1 MKKTL
6 VCAAM
11 AAAGAAHAQDLP
23 KTQLKVVGGLSNLTA
38 YNDYEKPFWTKTIPE
53 LSKGQVTADIKGFN
67 EMGLKGPELLRLMSQ
82 GVIEF
87 GTATLSY
94 FASDNPINEAI
105 DLAGLAPDAQ
115 TARAVTNAF
124 EPVYARLYGEGNN
137 VKLLGIST
145 YPAQV
150 LFCNAEIKGLA
161 DLKGKKVRTSSRT
174 TAEFVEALG
183 GSSVT
188 MAFGEVVPALQNKVV
203 DCAITGS
210 LSGYSAKWYEVSTHL
225 YALPINWNQQIHA
238 VNQKAWDK
246 LDPAVRGFLQA
257 NVKTL
262 VDNIWDAAARQTQE
276 GYDCNTGAAA
286 CPYPV
291 KGKMVLVQPSEA
303 DRALLKKVTQEAV
316 LPVGRALLGPVRQ
329 GLQRHRRQDAGR
341 DRQQVMSRLR
351 CPASDVANDVE
362 HVTGTARRR
371 PSRAGG
377 AGSRRFHRRSAPGDP
392 AESRPMTSTE
402 HFRLLGGC
410 CAAPKAAR
418 AWPSGRAGAD
428 HRQRPAH
435 FLRRAGPQVPG
446 LHDRRRRRTVELRLR
461 HQHVLGAGLRHA
473 AARQRARGR
482 ALPIPAGAAVGRAGL
497 AVAGGAGRLHGVP
510 DLLRL

>member
-1 MKKTL
+1 MRRHGGRP
-6 VCAAM
+6 
-11 AAAGAAHAQDLP
+11 AGRRRPRQDLP

-67 EMGLKGPELLRLMSQ
+67 EMGLEGSGALRLMSQ

-94 FASDNPINEAI
+94 FASDNPINRSHRPGRPG
-105 DLAGLAPDAQ
+105 AGRAD
-115 TARAVTNAF
+115 ARAPSPMPSSRSMRA
-124 EPVYARLYGEGNN
+124 LYGEGNN

-316 LPVGRALLGPVRQ
+316 LPKCARAVGPVR
-329 GLQRHRRQDAGR
+329 LAT
-341 DRQQVMSRLR
+341 ST
-351 CPASDVANDVE
+351 PPS
-362 HVTGTARRR
+362 ARR
-371 PSRAGG
+371 
-377 AGSRRFHRRSAPGDP
+377 
-392 AESRPMTSTE
+392 
-402 HFRLLGGC
+402 LGVT
-410 CAAPKAAR
+410 ASK
-418 AWPSGRAGAD
+418 
-428 HRQRPAH
+428 
-435 FLRRAGPQVPG
+435 
-446 LHDRRRRRTVELRLR
+446 
-461 HQHVLGAGLRHA
+461 
-473 AARQRARGR
+473 
-482 ALPIPAGAAVGRAGL
+482 
-497 AVAGGAGRLHGVP
+497 
-510 DLLRL
+510 